1 MNKVRTKEGKYW
13 PKIQVVTIPYSL
25 PNWSW
30 GMYTIR
36 LCILM
41 VDWTFQCKRNTNRSI
56 VAHNWYAPY
65 CNKKQHAFLLR
76 VFGQIWWSEIS
87 GTGSQSGSLQAIHGT
102 TRLPTQFTAQ
112 LAPHFKQ
119 LLFPASAEIQ
129 ANFQQTS
136 YVELSFLGVSTSFL
150 L

>member
-1 MNKVRTKEGKYW
+1 MPHTATKSNMLSFCAFSVKFGGQK
-13 PKIQVVTIPYSL
+13 S
-25 PNWSW
+25 
-30 GMYTIR
+30 
-36 LCILM
+36 
-41 VDWTFQCKRNTNRSI
+41 
-56 VAHNWYAPY
+56 VAPAA
-65 CNKKQHAFLLR
+65 K
-76 VFGQIWWSEIS
+76 S
-87 GTGSQSGSLQAIHGT
+87 GRLQAIHGT